1 MSRPNSAQR
10 LNRLLA
16 MVPWVVAQ
24 DGPTLDEVCRR
35 FDLSEKE
42 LLADL
47 NLLFMCGVYPFTPDA
62 LIEVD
67 VDDGRV
73 WVRCAEWF
81 RRPLRLTPPEGLA
94 LVAAARAMLGI
105 TTKENDEEPKG
116 FPGHLAGAATSAG
129 GRDGSA
135 GGTDGWRP
143 RALGRAAAKLESVLG
158 TGGQEAVDVELG
170 YASPDV
176 MGTLQQAVREA
187 RKVRLDYYSFGRD
200 ETGERVVQPWR
211 LFSSEG
217 NWYLLA
223 WCESVDGK
231 RLFRVDRA
239 RGTELLDDHFQAPAE
254 VGAVPTYEASPEDPV
269 VVLDLSPAARWVAEH
284 YPHEQVDDLGQG
296 HLRVRLRVSSRAWL
310 ERLLLRAGPEVTVV
324 SGADGVARSAAR
336 RVLAAYGHVTFG
348 E

>member
-35 FDLSEKE
+35 FDVSEKE

-105 TTKENDEEPKG
+105 TTSENDEEKDE
-116 FPGHLAGAATSAG
+116 GAAG
-129 GRDGSA
+129 GRADGGAGSAAPTAA
-135 GGTDGWRP
+135 GGTDGLRP
-143 RALGRAAAKLESVLG
+143 RALARAAAKLESVLG

-170 YASPDV
+170 QASPDV
-176 MGTLQQAVREA
+176 MSTLQQAVREA

-223 WCESVDGK
+223 WCENVDGK

-239 RGTELLDDHFQAPAE
+239 RGAQLLDDHFQAPPE

-269 VVLDLSPAARWVAEH
+269 VVLDLSPAARWVAER
-284 YPHEQVDDLGQG
+284 YPHEHVDDLGQG
-296 HLRVRLRVSSRAWL
+296 HLRVRLRVSSRPWL
-310 ERLLLRAGPEVTVV
+310 ERLLLRAGPDVTVV
-324 SGADGVARSAAR
+324 SGAEGVARSAAR